1 MLQVFNI
8 GMNNM
13 KILFVLP
20 TKGGGGGAHSV
31 AQEANELAR
40 FGAEV
45 IIAVNDSNAAQFAT
59 TYADMQNVCQ
69 SIRSYNDPI
78 SLAKLI
84 SSVDLVVCT
93 IFTTVAT
100 VMEALGELTGVCPR
114 LAYYIQDYEPLFS
127 PMDDPLRDEAY
138 RSYSLLPNA
147 LLYAKTD
154 WICDTVTRNHG
165 VAVEKVQPSLDSD
178 IYFPGVRGRGE
189 TVRVSAMVRPAT
201 PRRAPRR
208 TMTVLKELSARWGT
222 GVSIDVFG
230 CSEEDIAY
238 HQLPSDFNFNL
249 HGVLSRKQVGAL
261 FRESDVFLDLS
272 DYQAFGRTGL
282 ESMACGCMPVLP
294 IFGGTDEYGRDK
306 FNSRLVDTRSIDE
319 IVKSFEW
326 YMALSDAGRRS
337 IHRNAV
343 NTSLQ
348 YSVRNAAVSELML
361 FERCL
366 AA

>member
-1 MLQVFNI
+1 
-8 GMNNM
+8 M

-59 TYADMQNVCQ
+59 TYADMPNVCQ
-69 SIRSYNDPI
+69 SIRSYKDPE
-78 SLAKLI
+78 SLGTLFAG
-84 SSVDLVVCT
+84 VDLVVCT
-93 IFTTVAT
+93 IFTTVSI
-100 VMEALGELTGVCPR
+100 VMEALRGIEGTPPR

-127 PMDDPLRDEAY
+127 PLDDPLRDEAY

-147 LLYAKTD
+147 LLYAKTN

-178 IYFPGVRGRGE
+178 IYFPGTRTRGE

-208 TMTVLKELSARWGT
+208 TMTVLKELCARWGKS
-222 GVSIDVFG
+222 VSIDVFG
-230 CSEEDIAY
+230 CSEEDIAF
-238 HQLPSDFNFNL
+238 HQLPSDFDVTL

-261 FRESDVFLDLS
+261 FRQSDVFMDLS

-282 ESMACGCMPVLP
+282 ESMACGCLPILP
-294 IFGGTDEYGRDK
+294 IFGGTDEYGQDK
-306 FNSRLVDTRSIDE
+306 YNARLVDTRSISE
-319 IVKSFEW
+319 IVSAFEW
-326 YMALSDAGRRS
+326 YMELSSEGRRS
-337 IHRNAV
+337 MHRNAV

-361 FERCL
+361 FERVL

>member
-1 MLQVFNI
+1 
-8 GMNNM
+8 M

-45 IIAVNDSNAAQFAT
+45 IIAVNDGNAAQFAT
-59 TYADMQNVCQ
+59 TYADMPNVCQ
-69 SIRSYNDPI
+69 SIRSYRDAT
-78 SLAKLI
+78 SLGELFNG
-84 SSVDLVVCT
+84 VDLVVCT

-100 VMEALGELTGVCPR
+100 VMEALDSLKGDLPR

-127 PMDDPLRDEAY
+127 AMDDPLRDEAY

-147 LLYAKTD
+147 LLYAKTN

-165 VAVEKVQPSLDSD
+165 VAVEKVQPSLDSE
-178 IYFPGVRGRGE
+178 IYYPGTRGRGNA
-189 TVRVSAMVRPAT
+189 VRVSAMVRPAT

-208 TMTVLKELSARWGT
+208 TMTVLKELSARWGS

-238 HQLPSDFNFNL
+238 HQLPSDFNVTL

-261 FRESDVFLDLS
+261 FRQSDVFMDLS

-282 ESMACGCMPVLP
+282 ESMACGCMPILP
-294 IFGGTDEYGRDK
+294 VFGGTDEYARDK
-306 FNSRLVDTRSIDE
+306 FNSRLVDTRSIGE
-319 IVKSFEW
+319 IVSSFEW
-326 YMALSDAGRRS
+326 YMTLSDEGRRS
-337 IHRNAV
+337 IHRNAI
-343 NTSLQ
+343 NTSLH

-361 FERCL
+361 FERVL